1 MTTIDLQVARRHDE
15 IARLDND
22 LQKYLVL
29 SDLQARNETL
39 FYAVLMSDP
48 ATYMPLVYTPT
59 VGEACQKF
67 GHIFRQPRGIYLPIS
82 ARGRLKELLC
92 NWPEK
97 DVRFIV
103 VTDGERILGL
113 GDLGAGGMGIP
124 LGKLALYT
132 ACAGVPPQYCLPIV
146 LDVGTNNQSLL
157 DDPLYLGL
165 RQHRVRGDEYL
176 AFVDEFVDAVEA
188 LYPKCCIQWEDF
200 ANINA
205 VPILARY
212 RDKIC
217 TFNDDIQGTAGIAL
231 AGILAALRLT
241 GQKLTDQRFLFLG
254 AGSAATGIA
263 ELISLAMAREGADL
277 AEARRRNALFDVNGL
292 LVTGRTDLAE
302 FQKPF
307 AQDRAPVSTFVE
319 AVKAL
324 RPTGIIGVSTV
335 PKLFTREVIEAMA
348 SINERPIIFPYSNPT
363 SRSEC
368 TAEEA
373 YRWSDGRA
381 VFASGSPFPPVEI
394 AGRRFVPGQG
404 NNVYIFP
411 AMGMAVFATEASRV
425 TEEMFIVAAQAVAE
439 QVTRG
444 EPLCGADLPA
454 AEPYLRGIG
463 PRCRTDRRLYFRPG
477 AGAGAAAEG
486 YRRADPGPHLPSRLF
501 GVGPDGG
508 GDAGRAARP
517 SPRRR
522 RSQAVASPIP
532 SGIPTRGNRRRHD
545 GTANPARRNREAATG
560 NHGIFVDEKG
570 IALRPA
576 TRRLPFVAS
585 SAMANRS
592 RAVCREVTSLGA
604 STNSRSQAATALACA
619 AHIRVCGS

>member
-1 MTTIDLQVARRHDE
+1 MLEWQIARRRVE
-15 IARLDND
+15 IANLSDD

-39 FYAVLMSDP
+39 FFSVLMSDP

-67 GHIFRQPRGIYLPIS
+67 GHIFRTARGMYLPIS
-82 ARGRLKELLC
+82 ALGRIQEILSH
-92 NWPEK
+92 WPEQ

-124 LGKLALYT
+124 IGKLALYT

-146 LDVGTNNQSLL
+146 LDVGTNSHQLL
-157 DDPLYLGL
+157 EDPLYIGL
-165 RQHRVRGDEYL
+165 HQPRVRGAEYID
-176 AFVDEFVDAVEA
+176 FIDEFVSAVQA

-212 RDKIC
+212 RDKTC

-231 AGILAALRLT
+231 AGILAALRIT
-241 GQKLTDQRFLFLG
+241 RQKLGEQRFLFLG
-254 AGSAATGIA
+254 GGSAATGIA
-263 ELISLAMAREGADL
+263 ELISQAMAQEGMDL
-277 AEARRRNALFDVNGL
+277 QEARKRNPLFDINGL
-292 LVTGRTDLAE
+292 LVNSRTDLAD

-307 AQDRAPVSTFVE
+307 ALDHAPVSTFVD

-348 SINERPIIFPYSNPT
+348 AINERPIIFPYSNPT

-373 YRWSDGRA
+373 YRWSAGRA

-411 AMGMAVFATEASRV
+411 AMGMAVYATEASRV
-425 TEEMFIVAAQAVAE
+425 TDENVHRCGQSRRRAGDGTGAFNRLDLSAAESDLGRVAA
-439 QVTRG
+439 
-444 EPLCGADLPA
+444 
-454 AEPYLRGIG
+454 
-463 PRCRTDRRLYFRPG
+463 CR
-477 AGAGAAAEG
+477 
-486 YRRADPGPHLPSRLF
+486 
-501 GVGPDGG
+501 
-508 GDAGRAARP
+508 
-517 SPRRR
+517 
-522 RSQAVASPIP
+522 
-532 SGIPTRGNRRRHD
+532 
-545 GTANPARRNREAATG
+545 
-560 NHGIFVDEKG
+560 
-570 IALRPA
+570 
-576 TRRLPFVAS
+576 
-585 SAMANRS
+585 
-592 RAVCREVTSLGA
+592 
-604 STNSRSQAATALACA
+604 
-619 AHIRVCGS
+619 